1 MSRPRQ
7 VVCFC
12 EDIAHERFIRALIQR
27 AATLTGTPVEI
38 QMLNAT
44 RGSRVWS
51 EFRQYLREVKKGQKS
66 MPDVLVIVMD
76 GDCKK
81 AARVRRNDRKDVRK
95 DVRKEVQKMGLAIPH
110 LVCGVPDPHIER
122 WYLEDQQALK
132 SILPGAKPEKLSYG
146 CERDRYKRAL
156 KEAIRAAGVEPSL
169 GGAEYGEDI
178 ARALEP
184 DRVEDDS
191 FKDFW
196 EDLLAALK

>member
-27 AATLTGTPVEI
+27 AANVRGTPVEI

-44 RGSRVWS
+44 HGSKVWP

-66 MPDVLVIVMD
+66 VPDVLVVVMD
-76 GDCKK
+76 EDREK
-81 AARVRRNDRKDVRK
+81 AARVRRNVG
-95 DVRKEVQKMGLAIPH
+95 KEVQRMGLAIPH

-132 SILPGAKPEKLSYG
+132 LILPGAKPEKLPYK
-146 CERDRYKRAL
+146 CERDRYKQAL

-184 DRVEDDS
+184 NRLDDS
-191 FKDFW
+191 FRDFW
-196 EDLLAALK
+196 QDLLAALR